1 MLHIA
6 ITLWKERITLLRDF
20 PRLTLD
26 VKRKDAMAERVTFE
40 VRWYRYNLTEPA
52 CRKFFTEVG
61 ARLYRWYLKRR
72 YDEDAKIYVII
83 N

>member
-1 MLHIA
+1 M
-6 ITLWKERITLLRDF
+6 E
-20 PRLTLD
+20 
-26 VKRKDAMAERVTFE
+26 ERVTFE